1 MNKYPVVKIQFE
13 TIVYLENRVYITEA
27 LTRVHYLL
35 ADNMIQSERYNLGK
49 LRVVLDLGKGDQPY
63 LTDDDVLHVHPSHME
78 EAQTSVIR
86 YF

>member
-35 ADNMIQSERYNLGK
+35 AANMIQSERYNLGK

-63 LTDDDVLHVHPSHME
+63 LTDDDVLHVHPSHMK

>member
-1 MNKYPVVKIQFE
+1 MANYTVIKIQFE
-13 TIVYLENRVYITEA
+13 TIVFLENHVYITQA

-49 LRVVLDLGKGDQPY
+49 LRVALGLNKGDQPY